1 MNIIRGNALLL
12 FASFIWG
19 TTFVAQTTGMGFVGP
34 LTFTSARFFL
44 GALVIFPLLLFYEKK
59 IYLNNIKNRAS
70 LLLIILTSFALGFG
84 ATIQQYALL
93 YTDVSNAAFITAL
106 YVPMV
111 PLILTVILKKTL
123 HWSIW
128 IAVSICLVGLYLL
141 SSDDKTR
148 IGNISDILLILAAL
162 SFAIQIILN
171 DIYLKNNNTPFT
183 FAFVQYLIIFI
194 LTFWLSVIIE
204 KPTINNIYK
213 ESFEI
218 FYAGALSVGVAYTLQ
233 ILGQNKI
240 KPTSAAIILSMEAV
254 FAAIAGWIII
264 NQSMSVI
271 KIFGCTLILIGI
283 IIAQILPLITK
294 NNTKR

>member
-1 MNIIRGNALLL
+1 MNIIRGNVLLL

-111 PLILTVILKKTL
+111 PLILTVILKPQE
-123 HWSIW
+123 
-128 IAVSICLVGLYLL
+128 GLY
-141 SSDDKTR
+141 
-148 IGNISDILLILAAL
+148 N
-162 SFAIQIILN
+162 
-171 DIYLKNNNTPFT
+171 
-183 FAFVQYLIIFI
+183 
-194 LTFWLSVIIE
+194 
-204 KPTINNIYK
+204 
-213 ESFEI
+213 
-218 FYAGALSVGVAYTLQ
+218 
-233 ILGQNKI
+233 
-240 KPTSAAIILSMEAV
+240 
-254 FAAIAGWIII
+254 
-264 NQSMSVI
+264 
-271 KIFGCTLILIGI
+271 
-283 IIAQILPLITK
+283 
-294 NNTKR
+294 